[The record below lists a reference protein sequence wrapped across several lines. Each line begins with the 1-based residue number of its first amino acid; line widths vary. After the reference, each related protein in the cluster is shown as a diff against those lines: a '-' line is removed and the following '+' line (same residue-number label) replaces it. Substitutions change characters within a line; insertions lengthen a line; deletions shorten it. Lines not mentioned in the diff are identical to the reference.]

1 MSVPPSDDG
10 APGAPGPLRQLA
22 SIGLSALVTRGE
34 LASLELTEERERAA
48 RWVAMAMLAAVLLL
62 AALIVA
68 ALWVVSL
75 FWDSHR
81 AAAFVVVA
89 LVYAAGGV
97 GIAAWLAARLR
108 NAPPLL
114 EGTLAELKRDR
125 DAFRGSVGQG

>member
-1 MSVPPSDDG
+1 MSVSPPDDD
-10 APGAPGPLRQLA
+10 APSAPGPLRQLA
-22 SIGLSALVTRGE
+22 SISLSALVTRGE

-48 RWVAMAMLAAVLLL
+48 RWLAMAMLAAVLLL

-89 LVYAAGGV
+89 LVYAGTGIA
-97 GIAAWLAARLR
+97 IAAWLAARLR

-114 EGTLAELKRDR
+114 EATLAELKRDR
-125 DAFRGSVGQG
+125 DALRGSVGQG